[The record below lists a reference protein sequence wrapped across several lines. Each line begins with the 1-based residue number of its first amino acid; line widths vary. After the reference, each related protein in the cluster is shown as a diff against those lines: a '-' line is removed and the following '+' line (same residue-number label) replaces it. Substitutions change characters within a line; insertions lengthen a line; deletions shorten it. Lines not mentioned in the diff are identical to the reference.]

1 MWSSDHNPHRSS
13 TRLILMQKLS
23 NNSLMK
29 ITRLGLSRENPSLI
43 LDATIAM
50 IPAAGLYEFNKELDQ
65 NTAQ

>member
-1 MWSSDHNPHRSS
+1 
-13 TRLILMQKLS
+13 MQKLS